1 MGITILQSLRE
12 SKNWTQEYVAEVLDI
27 TQSAYAKLEG
37 GKTKL
42 TIDRAKE
49 LAHVFSVPPEAFFAT
64 SSEVVNYNTGNGSF
78 RGPIY
83 GYNNYVDTD
92 TKSLY
97 ERILQDKNNHISMLS
112 KEIMELR
119 KEKEQLIRLIEKI
132 TEK

>member
-27 TQSAYAKLEG
+27 TQSAYARLEA

-49 LAHVFSVPPEAFFAT
+49 LANVFAVPPEAFFAT
-64 SSEVVNYNTGNGSF
+64 SSDVINYNTGNGSF
-78 RGPIY
+78 GGPIY
-83 GYNNYVDTD
+83 GYNNYVDSD

-97 ERILQDKNNHISMLS
+97 ERILQDKNNHISTLS

-119 KEKEQLIRLIEKI
+119 KEKEQLIHLIEKI
-132 TEK
+132 AEK